1 MDWFKKMFLLWRSNE
16 EIFWFHYYTFF
27 TINICACSQNENLR
41 EERTST
47 SISDYSIY
55 SGTWTSNRYDEN
67 YIYTQAGGAILS
79 AQIEENHLKATYVY
93 VQKVIIE

>member
-1 MDWFKKMFLLWRSNE
+1 MKRFFGFTIIL
-16 EIFWFHYYTFF
+16 FF
-27 TINICACSQNENLR
+27 TINICACSQNKNLR

-55 SGTWTSNRYDEN
+55 SGTWTSNGDDEN

-79 AQIEENHLKATYVY
+79 AQIE
-93 VQKVIIE
+93 